1 MSKKDKYDPE
11 TIKRTLARMP
21 EDYEP
26 NIEKFSY
33 KDFAI
38 RTIVIWIG
46 NIIGFLIVAPF
57 NLGLYVN
64 SIEMAIIVVTLVGI
78 VNALLWPI
86 LTRVF
91 MPFFVYTFGAASL
104 IFNALFF
111 YILAFF
117 IKGFEINGPA
127 LFLVPF
133 LMAAINTVLAGI
145 VTIDDNSSYYRGITR
160 DALNS
165 RRKEP
170 LKQYSGLIILEID
183 GLAYDILMEAIDK
196 DYMPTLKGWL
206 DKGSHKVKRWE
217 TDLSSQ
223 TGASQAG
230 ILHGNN
236 RDIVAYRWVEKDN
249 DNRIMSCG
257 SFNNTSLMEERISN
271 GDGLLTDDGGS
282 RCNLFSGDTDNVIFT
297 LSKALNIQKMFNS
310 AWFSVFENPN
320 SFARICVLFLYEI
333 ILEAYSQIKHS
344 IRNIRPRIR
353 RGFIYNL
360 TRAGTNVFLREVNTH
375 TIIWD
380 MMNGKLDTIYA
391 TYLGYDEIAHHSGIR
406 DEDSFRCLKTL
417 DKQFKRIKEASKY
430 SRRDYEFVIQS
441 DHGQS
446 NGATFKQRYGIS
458 FDKYVR
464 SLLPEDMSFYS
475 LINSD
480 DELRDV
486 FIPLNRQITYM
497 RNLYSNSLEY
507 IEKYSPRQ
515 YKIQKPE
522 NSEVIVL
529 GSGNLALIYLT
540 QWSHRLSYE
549 EIISY
554 FPNLIPGLVKN
565 KYIGFILV
573 NSKNNGAMVIG
584 EDGINYIEKGVVQG
598 EDPLKN
604 FGKNASYHLKRT
616 NSFKHTPDILV
627 NSFYDPETDE
637 VCAFEE
643 LVGSHGGLG
652 GSQTRPFI
660 MYPSYW
666 NLDGEI
672 VGAESIYKIL
682 KREINNLKLRE

>member
-1 MSKKDKYDPE
+1 MTKNNKPDSE
-11 TIKRTLARMP
+11 TIKKTLARMP

-26 NIEKFSY
+26 NVEKFSY
-33 KDFAI
+33 RELLK
-38 RTIVIWIG
+38 RTIIIWIG
-46 NIIGFLIVAPF
+46 NILGFLIVAPF
-57 NLGLYVN
+57 NLGLYV
-64 SIEMAIIVVTLVGI
+64 SDVWTAILVVTIVGI
-78 VNALLWPI
+78 ANALFWPI

-111 YILAFF
+111 YILGVLM
-117 IKGFEINGPA
+117 KGFEISGPA

-133 LMAAINTVLAGI
+133 LMAAVNTFFSSI
-145 VTIDDNSSYYRGITR
+145 ITIDDNSSYYRGITR

-165 RRKEP
+165 RSKDS
-170 LKQYSGLIILEID
+170 LKDYEGLIILEID

-196 DYMPTLKGWL
+196 GYMPTLREWL
-206 DKGSHKVKRWE
+206 SDGSHKIKRWE

-236 RDIVAYRWVEKDN
+236 REIVAYRWVEKDN
-249 DNRIMSCG
+249 DNKIMSCG
-257 SFNNTSLMEERISN
+257 NLSNAREIEERISN
-271 GDGLLTDDGGS
+271 GNGLLSHDGGS
-282 RCNLFSGDTDNVIFT
+282 RCNVFSGDTDNVIFT
-297 LSKALNIQKMFNS
+297 SSKALNIQRMFNN

-320 SFARICVLFLYEI
+320 SFARICVLFLEEI
-333 ILEAYSQIKHS
+333 FIELYSQIKHAVK
-344 IRNIRPRIR
+344 NIRPRIR

-360 TRAGTNVFLREVNTH
+360 TRAGTNVFLREVNTY

-406 DEDSFRCLKTL
+406 DEDSFRCLKGL

-430 SRRDYEFVIQS
+430 SKRKYEFVIQS

-475 LINSD
+475 LISSD
-480 DELRDV
+480 DELNNV
-486 FIPLNRQITYM
+486 FIPLNRQIAYM
-497 RNLYSNSLEY
+497 RNLYSNSLDY
-507 IEKYSPRQ
+507 IEKYSPIQ
-515 YKIQKPE
+515 YKVQKPE

-540 QWSHRLSYE
+540 QWSKRLSYE
-549 EIISY
+549 EIILY
-554 FPNLIPGLVKN
+554 FPNLIPGLVQN
-565 KYIGFILV
+565 EYIGFILV
-573 NSKNNGAMVIG
+573 NSRNNGPMVIG
-584 EDGINYIEKGVVQG
+584 EDGINYIEKGVIQG

-604 FGKNASYHLKRT
+604 YGRNAARHLIRT

-652 GSQTRPFI
+652 GSQTKPFI

-682 KREINNLKLRE
+682 KREIENLKR